1 MNKRKEELAEAAAS
15 MLNEPIIT
23 MGLMEHQVDL
33 IAKVVLALAEK
44 YPLDEQDQQ
53 TVESLKSVMRF
64 SSINFNNLEHP
75 FESYK
80 IPKVIEGKERTRMV
94 QEKYL
99 QAQLREGLL

>member
-1 MNKRKEELAEAAAS
+1 MDDRKKELTETAAV
-15 MLNEPIIT
+15 MLGDTTIT

-33 IAKVVLALAEK
+33 IGRIVLSIAEK
-44 YPLDEQDQQ
+44 YELDEDDKFA
-53 TVESLKSVMRF
+53 VDSLRNILKF
-64 SSINFNNLEHP
+64 SSIDFNNLEHP

-80 IPKVIEGKERTRMV
+80 IPKVIEGKERTRLV

>member
-1 MNKRKEELAEAAAS
+1 MSKRKEELTIAAAS
-15 MLNEPIIT
+15 MLNDPTIT

-33 IAKVVLALAEK
+33 IAKVVLALADK

-53 TVESLKSVMRF
+53 AVESLKSIMQF
-64 SSINFNNLEHP
+64 SSINFNNLDHP

-80 IPKVIEGKERTRMV
+80 IPRVIEGKERTRMV